1 MFGKRSL
8 QLVDGKQKRG
18 FAQLIGMHSIAYV
31 PYRADGKN
39 HFQLRVPGNQT
50 GEKGSIVGYNLLHTK
65 LATNKDRFR
74 LLVAVCNNMPRSL
87 LFVHPG
93 CTKSQHQTI
102 QLMNAFVCRQQAG
115 IDALQS
121 FLY

>member
-1 MFGKRSL
+1 MFGKRGL
-8 QLVDGKQKRG
+8 QLIDGKQKRG
-18 FAQLIGMHSIAYV
+18 FAQLIDMHSIAYV
-31 PYRADGKN
+31 SYRADGKN

-50 GEKGSIVGYNLLHTK
+50 GEKGSIVGYNLLHTES
-65 LATNKDRFR
+65 ATNKNRFR
-74 LLVAVCNNMPRSL
+74 LLMAVCNNSPCSL

-102 QLMNAFVCRQQAG
+102 QVMNAFVCRHQAG

-121 FLY
+121 FLH